1 MKRAILICG
10 IFVLALL
17 TLLSLSST
25 PETSLEVSVTEI
37 DNGVVIQNVG
47 SVACLVFVNSPDG
60 EQQFE
65 LAVGQNTTVTGI
77 SQPIE
82 VSMVS
87 PTAGRED
94 LEKAA

>member
-10 IFVLALL
+10 IFILALL

-25 PETSLEVSVTEI
+25 PETSLEVSAIEI

-47 SVACLVFVNSPDG
+47 SVACLVFVNSPEG

-65 LAVGQNTTVTGI
+65 LAVGQNVTVTDI
-77 SQPIE
+77 SQPTE
-82 VSMVS
+82 VSAV
-87 PTAGRED
+87 R
-94 LEKAA
+94 L